1 MSSEVP
7 AIPLPAEPRGVSGRS
22 LRARALDY
30 APRVFPR
37 VPLFSVTLISL
48 LLNAWALSRVGY
60 GNTYYAA
67 AARSMTMSW
76 KNFFFGAF
84 DPGGFITVDKPPAFL
99 WVDALSARI
108 FGYSTWAI
116 LLPSAVAGAAS
127 VALLWLIVRRSFGP
141 AAATVAGVVL
151 ALTPI
156 SVAVN
161 RLNLPEPFL
170 ILMLVGAAGAV
181 LRSLDSPRWWA
192 WVATAAALVG
202 LAFNTKMLVGW
213 MPGPA
218 FVLAILIGVTGSWRV
233 SWRAWLPRVA
243 LLGVATLLVSAS
255 WLVVV
260 DLWPASQRPYVG
272 GSTDNTVYDLVLG
285 YNGIDRVEG
294 TDQGFGNRPPNG
306 NAPAGQNNSARGVQP
321 SPGGPAPGPGQAGQ
335 GGAPGGGPPNGPG
348 GIIAGRPGPWR
359 MFDAANG
366 GQIAWFLPFAGLG
379 ALAALWT
386 WRRDPS
392 KRAQAILWLGWVLT
406 FGVVFSY
413 AEGIYHSYYTSA
425 MAPGVAALTG
435 IGAVAAAGVV
445 RRERWWLMA
454 VPIALVAAT
463 VAVQLKVTGRFPDFY
478 GWLRPY
484 AVALAAAGALVLV
497 GCLWRRKPPMI
508 GLAVSLAGL
517 LLLPAAWSLSETANA
532 SLNASLPQAGPRG
545 GAAGRTFGSAAF
557 DDGTAGL
564 AQWLEA
570 NSDPE
575 ARWQLVTPSSQQG
588 STLIARYGL
597 SVMALGGFNG
607 RDQAIDVDGFAAL
620 VDNGDVRYVLT
631 TQQGQA
637 GRGFNAQN
645 GVQPNGIQP
654 NGALPDGAVPN
665 PGRAGAQNAVPGAG
679 AAPGGVQR
687 QPGAGALA
695 PSGPAPS
702 GVGPNAAAPGGI
714 PLNPGPSAQPG
725 QAGPPG
731 PGFGAAVAG
740 NNVVLNAV
748 RRACTPVT
756 DATLAARY
764 RGAVYDCQGRADA
777 LRVAGAALTP
787 APAPA
792 R

>member
-7 AIPLPAEPRGVSGRS
+7 AIALPAEPRGLSGPS
-22 LRARALDY
+22 LRARTLDY
-30 APRVFPR
+30 APRVLPR

-48 LLNAWALSRVGY
+48 LLNAWALSRVGD

-108 FGYSTWAI
+108 FGYSTWSI

-141 AAATVAGVVL
+141 VAATIAGLVL

-192 WVATAAALVG
+192 WIATAGVLVG

-218 FVLAILIGVTGSWRV
+218 FVLAILVGVTGSWRV

-243 LLGVATLLVSAS
+243 LLGVATLVVSAS

-294 TDQGFGNRPPNG
+294 TDQNFGNRAPNANAARPNVTTLGPADVPGGTLLQVPGYPPVVG
-306 NAPAGQNNSARGVQP
+306 FAPA
-321 SPGGPAPGPGQAGQ
+321 
-335 GGAPGGGPPNGPG
+335 NGPG
-348 GIIAGRPGPWR
+348 GIIAGQPGPWR

-379 ALAALWT
+379 ALAVLWT

-392 KRAQAILWLGWVLT
+392 RRAQAVLWLGWVLT

-435 IGAVAAAGVV
+435 IGAMAAAGLV
-445 RRERWWLMA
+445 RRERWWLAA
-454 VPIALVAAT
+454 VPIALVGAT

-478 GWLRPY
+478 AWLRPY
-484 AVALAAAGALVLV
+484 AVMVAAAGAVVLV
-497 GCLWRRKPPMI
+497 VCLWRRKPAMI
-508 GLAVSLAGL
+508 ALAVSLAGL

-570 NSDPE
+570 NADPG
-575 ARWQLVTPSSQQG
+575 ARWQLVTASSQQG

-607 RDQAIDVDGFAAL
+607 RDQATDTEGFAAL
-620 VDNGDVRYVLT
+620 VDDGDIRYVLT

-645 GVQPNGIQP
+645 GLQPNGVQP
-654 NGALPDGAVPN
+654 DGTLPDGAVPN

-702 GVGPNAAAPGGI
+702 GGGPNAGAPGGA
-714 PLNPGPSAQPG
+714 PSNPAPG
-725 QAGPPG
+725 ALPAPAGQPG

-756 DATLAARY
+756 DAELPLRY

-777 LRVAGAALTP
+777 LRVAGTGLTP
-787 APAPA
+787 AVTPA